1 MCRIPERLFAASLL
15 LLAAGVASAQN
26 FPTRP
31 LRIITA
37 DTGSTNDLVARL
49 IAQGLTG
56 NLGQQVIVENRG
68 GASGLIA
75 AQALVKS
82 PPDGYTLL
90 LYSSALWIGPLL
102 QDPSAN
108 PIRDFAP
115 ITLAASSPNLLA
127 VHPSLPVKSVKDL
140 IALAKRRPGELNYG
154 SSSLGS
160 SNHLGAE
167 LFKSMAKVNIVRVNY
182 KGGGGALSALMAGEV
197 QLMFVTSGLV
207 SGHLKSGRLRALGIC
222 SLEPSTLYP
231 GMPTVAASG
240 LPGFESGSIYGTF
253 APPKTPE
260 TLVNRL
266 NQEIVRAIN
275 QSEIKERFFSIGVE
289 GIGNSTAQF
298 ATSIKSDI
306 AGMTRLI
313 KEASISIK

>member
-1 MCRIPERLFAASLL
+1 MCRIPERLLAASLS
-15 LLAAGVASAQN
+15 LLAAGVALSQD
-26 FPTRP
+26 FPAKP

-75 AQALVKS
+75 AQALAKA

-90 LYSSALWIGPLL
+90 LYSSTLWIGPLL
-102 QDPSAN
+102 QDLSAN

-167 LFKSMAKVNIVRVNY
+167 LFKSIAQVNIVRVNY

-207 SGHLKSGRLRALGIC
+207 SAHLKAGRLRALGIC

-240 LPGFESGSIYGTF
+240 LPGFESSM
-253 APPKTPE
+253 APSRRPG
-260 TLVNRL
+260 RL
-266 NQEIVRAIN
+266 RP
-275 QSEIKERFFSIGVE
+275 S
-289 GIGNSTAQF
+289 ST
-298 ATSIKSDI
+298 
-306 AGMTRLI
+306 G
-313 KEASISIK
+313 